1 MESTDWERGGRT
13 LLKRISEYAHRAM
26 VPWLAAA
33 GLAVAF
39 PAAALELRVAAWNL
53 EHLDD
58 ENGAGCVG
66 RTDDDYA
73 ALAGRIDALGADVVA
88 FQEVENAS
96 AAERVFDAER
106 WDVEVSSRP
115 STGYGFACR
124 GRPEARLGHLATGIA
139 VRKGLEY
146 TRNADVSALAAGSRF
161 RRWGADVTVTRGG
174 ERLRVLSVHL
184 KSGCWG
190 ADQDDNVSDR
200 ATCATLREQVEAL
213 SDWMAARR
221 AAGEPFVIA
230 GDFNR
235 RLAVPGDWAWALLTE
250 DAPALALPTAGRI
263 ARCDERFPEFIDHLV
278 FDADSRVSMALG
290 SFEEGER
297 SAPHPD
303 HCAVLAHLR
312 VAAPFVAVPFLV
324 AASNTPPYGFV
335 RVENRSEESGTVEM
349 TAIDDTGARFGP
361 VSLAINAGQVA
372 AFTSRHLEE
381 GAEERGLL
389 AGVGDGGGHWRL
401 EFDTDLDI
409 AARAYARDPEGYVSR
424 LDATVAGAYED
435 GVHRYAV
442 AFFNPGSN
450 VVKRS
455 VLRLINPGDTDAEV
469 TISAV
474 DDAGVAAP
482 DGDVTLTLPA
492 GEAREL
498 SALALE
504 SGGDGFEGSF
514 GAGEGKWRLTVR
526 ADRALHVL
534 SLLRSRWGY
543 LASLSR

>member
-1 MESTDWERGGRT
+1 M
-13 LLKRISEYAHRAM
+13 
-26 VPWLAAA
+26 
-33 GLAVAF
+33 
-39 PAAALELRVAAWNL
+39 
-53 EHLDD
+53 
-58 ENGAGCVG
+58 NGAGCVG
-66 RTDDDYA
+66 RSDGDYA
-73 ALAGRIDALGADVVA
+73 ALAERIDALGADVIA
-88 FQEVENAS
+88 FQEVED
-96 AAERVFDAER
+96 AAAAARVFDAER
-106 WDVEVSSRP
+106 WNAEISSRP

-146 TRNADVSALAAGSRF
+146 TRHADVSALAAGSRF
-161 RRWGADVTVTRGG
+161 RRWGTDVTVTRGG
-174 ERLRVLSVHL
+174 ESLRVLSVHL

-190 ADQDDNVSDR
+190 ADQDDNASDQ
-200 ATCATLREQVEAL
+200 ATCATLREQMETL
-213 SDWMAARR
+213 GDWMAARR
-221 AAGEPFVIA
+221 EAGEPFVIA

-278 FDADSRVSMALG
+278 FDADSRVSMAPG

-312 VAAPFVAVPFLV
+312 VAAPFVTVPFLV

-335 RVENRSEESGTVEM
+335 RVDNRSEESGTVEI

-361 VSLAINAGQVA
+361 VSLAMDAGEVA

-381 GAEERGLL
+381 GEAERGLP
-389 AGVGDGGGHWRL
+389 AGVGDGEGHWRL
-401 EFDTDLDI
+401 ELDTDLDI
-409 AARAYARDPEGYVSR
+409 AAHAYARDPEGYVSR
-424 LDATVAGAYED
+424 LDATVAGTYED

-455 VLRLINPGDTDAEV
+455 VLRLVNPSDAGAAV

-474 DDAGVAAP
+474 DDDGVPAP
-482 DGDVTLTLPA
+482 DADVTLTLTA
-492 GEAREL
+492 GETRDL

-504 SGGDGFEGSF
+504 NGGDGFEGSF
-514 GAGEGKWRLTVR
+514 GAGEGKWRLTVST
-526 ADRALHVL
+526 DRVLHVL
-534 SLLRSRWGY
+534 SLLRGSEGY
-543 LASLSR
+543 LASLSH

>member
-1 MESTDWERGGRT
+1 MSRRPRGTRA
-13 LLKRISEYAHRAM
+13 LVRASRVLQRLPISL
-26 VPWLAAA
+26 LAAA
-33 GLAVAF
+33 WLACAS
-39 PAAALELRVAAWNL
+39 PAGALELRVATWNL

-66 RTDDDYA
+66 REDSDYA
-73 ALAGRIDALGADVVA
+73 ALAARIDALGADVIA
-88 FQEVENAS
+88 FQEVES
-96 AAERVFDAER
+96 AAAAARVFDAER
-106 WDVEVSSRP
+106 WQVELSSRS
-115 STGYGFACR
+115 STGYGLACR

-139 VRKGLEY
+139 VREGLEY
-146 TRNADVSALAAGSRF
+146 TRNADVSALAAGHRL
-161 RRWGADVTVTRGG
+161 RRWGTDVTVTRGG
-174 ERLRVLSVHL
+174 ERVRVLSVHL

-190 ADQDDNVSDR
+190 ADQDDNASDR

-213 SDWMAARR
+213 TDWIADRR
-221 AAGEPFVIA
+221 EAGEPFVIA

-278 FDADSRVSMALG
+278 FDADARVSMALG

-303 HCAVLAHLR
+303 HCAVLAHLS
-312 VAAPFVAVPFLV
+312 VAAPFVTVPFLV

-349 TAIDDTGARFGP
+349 TAIDDTGVRFGP
-361 VSLAINAGQVA
+361 VSLAINAGEVA

-381 GAEERGLL
+381 GKAERGLP
-389 AGVGDGGGHWRL
+389 AGVGDGQGHWRL
-401 EFDTDLDI
+401 EFDADLDI

-424 LDATVAGAYED
+424 IDATVAGTYEA
-435 GVHRYAV
+435 GVHRYEV

-455 VLRLINPGDTDAEV
+455 VLRLVNPGDTDAEV

-474 DDAGVAAP
+474 DDAGAP
-482 DGDVTLTLPA
+482 APNGDVTLTVPA
-492 GEAREL
+492 GEARDL

-504 SGGDGFEGSF
+504 NGGAGFEGSF
-514 GAGEGKWRLTVR
+514 GAGEGKWRLTVG

-534 SLLRSRWGY
+534 SLLRSRLGY
-543 LASLSR
+543 LASISR